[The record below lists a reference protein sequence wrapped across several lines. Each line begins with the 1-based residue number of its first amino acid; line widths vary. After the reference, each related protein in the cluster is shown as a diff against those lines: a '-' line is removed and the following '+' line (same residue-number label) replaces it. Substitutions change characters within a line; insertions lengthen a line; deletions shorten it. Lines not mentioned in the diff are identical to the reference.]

1 MKCSAQPQVSENIV
15 DFKSPAFTMY
25 TEYVEQQNSIAFV

>member
-1 MKCSAQPQVSENIV
+1 MKCSAQPQIRENTV

-25 TEYVEQQNSIAFV
+25 MEYVEQQNSIAFV